1 MPHLK
6 LDRSLVD
13 EARAL
18 ARHIVAPVIDYIAE
32 HTTVAIERTTL
43 RLLGVDNVDEAGVP
57 LPNCVVDST
66 RSLLSGG
73 ILRPF
78 VAVMLQHQ
86 LDAQATAEAIGRG
99 DLALREVTPG
109 HDALEQIDAEV
120 QRQVRLGVER
130 IRARRAERDALVA
143 EPAVDHVPLLDG
155 DRLRTLW
162 SHYRG
167 VRRHLRDPGQLQ
179 TDARRAR

>member
-1 MPHLK
+1 MTSRCSARENLQRRSQHMPHLK

-66 RSLLSGG
+66 RS
-73 ILRPF
+73 
-78 VAVMLQHQ
+78 
-86 LDAQATAEAIGRG
+86 
-99 DLALREVTPG
+99 
-109 HDALEQIDAEV
+109 
-120 QRQVRLGVER
+120 
-130 IRARRAERDALVA
+130 
-143 EPAVDHVPLLDG
+143 
-155 DRLRTLW
+155 
-162 SHYRG
+162 
-167 VRRHLRDPGQLQ
+167 
-179 TDARRAR
+179 